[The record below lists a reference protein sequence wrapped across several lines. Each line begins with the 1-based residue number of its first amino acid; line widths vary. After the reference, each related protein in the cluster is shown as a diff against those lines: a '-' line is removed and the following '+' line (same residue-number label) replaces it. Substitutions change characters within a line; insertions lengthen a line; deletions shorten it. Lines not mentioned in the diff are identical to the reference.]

1 MRIFGLVLLIGGFL
15 VRILTQ
21 SASMDILAWV
31 LMVLGVVIVI
41 ISYLTK
47 KK

>member
-1 MRIFGLVLLIGGFL
+1 MRFFGLVLVIGGFL
-15 VRILTQ
+15 IRILTQ
-21 SASMDILAWV
+21 STSMDILAWV
-31 LMVLGVVIVI
+31 LMGLGVVIVI

>member
-1 MRIFGLVLLIGGFL
+1 MRILGLVLLIGGFL
-15 VRILTQ
+15 VRIFTQ
-21 SASMDILAWV
+21 STSMDILAWV
-31 LMVLGVVIVI
+31 LMSLGVVIVI

>member
-1 MRIFGLVLLIGGFL
+1 MRILGLVLLIGGFL
-15 VRILTQ
+15 VRVLTQ

-31 LMVLGVVIVI
+31 LMGLGILIVI

>member
-31 LMVLGVVIVI
+31 LMALGVVIVI

>member
-1 MRIFGLVLLIGGFL
+1 MRILGLVLLIGGFL
-15 VRILTQ
+15 VRVLTQ

-31 LMVLGVVIVI
+31 LMGLGVLIVI

>member
-1 MRIFGLVLLIGGFL
+1 MRILGLVLLIGGFL
-15 VRILTQ
+15 VRIFTQ
-21 SASMDILAWV
+21 SASMDIIAWV
-31 LMVLGVVIVI
+31 LMCLGVIIVI